1 MKLKAL
7 IIITLLYS
15 AAANAQDKWAY
26 LDYCAVSMKNMVA
39 SSNQSL
45 MVAEHVSLQDLDVEA
60 EAHDDNVMFQL
71 FDRRKKSTPDSP
83 GAGMLGWLTYHPASN
98 TLTDGNDTALR
109 FDQQKG
115 KRYQHCLSRMQR
127 CADINQQLALEAT
140 IAPPR
145 YVVTGTSRAW
155 FYAAPVPQCR
165 SESVFIV
172 PGDSVSRIGFVIARD
187 DNTQQRYQALRGHD
201 PHNYV
206 LAGFNTVHGWVEADN
221 LASVDEVCDDAREK
235 AGITTPAEDDFI
247 TRTVANKR
255 QRLYFYDAPNKAC
268 LREENAFVVD
278 GDRVQMLNKPAFAGY
293 RFIRYTHPTSQ
304 KVTEGWVLSEGLS
317 LP

>member
-1 MKLKAL
+1 MKAKAL
-7 IIITLLYS
+7 IAVTLLYS
-15 AAANAQDKWAY
+15 VSASAQDEWTY

-39 SSNQSL
+39 SSNQPL
-45 MVAEHVSLQDLDVEA
+45 MAAEHVSIQDLEVEA
-60 EAHDDNVMFQL
+60 EAHDDAIMLQL

-83 GAGMLGWLTYHPASN
+83 GAGMLGWVTYHPANN
-98 TLTDGNDTALR
+98 TLTDGNETALR

-115 KRYQHCLSRMQR
+115 KRYQQCLSRMQS
-127 CADINQQLALEAT
+127 CADINQQLALDAT

-172 PGDSVSRIGFVIARD
+172 PGDIISRVGFVIARD
-187 DNTQQRYQALRGHD
+187 DKTQKRYQALRGNDTHD
-201 PHNYV
+201 YV
-206 LAGFNTVHGWVEADN
+206 LGAFNDVQGWVEADN
-221 LASVDEVCDDAREK
+221 LEDVDEVCEDAREK
-235 AGITTPAEDDFI
+235 AGMTNPADDDFI
-247 TRTVANKR
+247 TRTVAN

-268 LREENAFVVD
+268 LRQQKAFVVD
-278 GDRVQMLNKPAFAGY
+278 GDRVQMLNKPAFGGY
-293 RFIRYTHPTSQ
+293 RFIRYTHPASQ
-304 KVTEGWVLSEGLS
+304 KVTEGWVSSEGLV